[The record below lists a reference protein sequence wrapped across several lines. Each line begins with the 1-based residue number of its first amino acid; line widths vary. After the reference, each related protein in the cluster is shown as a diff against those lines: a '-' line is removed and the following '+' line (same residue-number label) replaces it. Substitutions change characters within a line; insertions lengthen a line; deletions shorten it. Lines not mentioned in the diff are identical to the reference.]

1 MASFNKIPL
10 TDFNYDLTLL
20 GGQSFSWDKLSDN
33 KTYLGTTDTNAIV
46 IRPTKDT
53 LYWQTYPKQNDLSFI
68 KEYFQIKKDYM
79 KIIET
84 IKQDPIIAKAIKTH
98 PNIRVLKQ
106 PFNYTVLTFII
117 SANNNIKSIRRSVR
131 KLSKLFG
138 EKINIPGI
146 GKVNLFPTAKKIA
159 SLSIK
164 DLQKTSVGFRAK
176 YLKETAKLLTEKRL
190 SERYLQMNETKLRE
204 ELLKLHGVGDKIA
217 DCVLAFAAGFEN
229 VTPMDV
235 WGKRILVDL
244 YGLSGNLKYQE
255 YREFTK
261 QQFGGYALYAGQFLF
276 EWYRKNTLH

>member
-1 MASFNKIPL
+1 MINFNNTPL
-10 TDFNYDLTLL
+10 TNFNYDLTLL

-33 KTYLGTTDTNAIV
+33 KTYLGTTDKNAIV

-53 LYWQTYPKQNDLSFI
+53 LYWQTYPKQNDFDFV
-68 KEYFQIKKDYM
+68 KEYFQIGIDYQR
-79 KIIET
+79 IIKT
-84 IKQDPIIAKAIKTH
+84 IQQDPIVAKAIKSH
-98 PNIRVLKQ
+98 PNIRILKQ

-117 SANNNIKSIRRSVR
+117 SANNNIKSIRKSVR

-146 GKVNLFPTAKKIA
+146 DEVNLFPTAKKMA
-159 SLSIK
+159 SLSIR
-164 DLQKTSVGFRAK
+164 DLQRTSVGFRAK

-190 SERYLQMNETKLRE
+190 SERYLQMSEEELRE

-217 DCVLAFAAGFEN
+217 DCVLAFAAGFED

-244 YGLSGNLKYQE
+244 YDLSDNLKYQE
-255 YREFTK
+255 YRNFTK
-261 QQFGGYALYAGQFLF
+261 QQFNGYGLYAGQFLF
-276 EWYRKNTLH
+276 EWYRKNTLR